1 MSQAGTVQI
10 SYVLTIY
17 FISQE
22 QNNGGFVHNSLS
34 EKKCTVGKHKPPPA
48 YHKPGSHKGKSP
60 YALIP
65 NGNNMMK
72 PYHTLSGRH
81 GMHFSPVSSHM
92 KKDRKDVFSPVSVFC
107 SPLRCNSAGRGQP
120 LNLYMSSRH
129 VHMTS
134 LNNINRTFTGLKGK
148 MKYCGHFNRNIMP
161 GVPSG
166 CFTGSFWYGGI
177 QCTVFHFLQTFLLS
191 GHKLSYLPE

>member
-1 MSQAGTVQI
+1 MWDLYSKNIKLKNRSYLSQAGTVQI

-34 EKKCTVGKHKPPPA
+34 EKKCTVGKHKDSPA

-107 SPLRCNSAGRGQP
+107 SPV
-120 LNLYMSSRH
+120 H
-129 VHMTS
+129 VPHGMFIWHLWITS
-134 LNNINRTFTGLKGK
+134 IGPSQAWKGK
-148 MKYCGHFNRNIMP
+148 WNTAVTSTETYRHIK
-161 GVPSG
+161 S
-166 CFTGSFWYGGI
+166 
-177 QCTVFHFLQTFLLS
+177 TV
-191 GHKLSYLPE
+191 

>member
-1 MSQAGTVQI
+1 MLKYKIPQI
-10 SYVLTIY
+10 VTLTR
-17 FISQE
+17 
-22 QNNGGFVHNSLS
+22 LS
-34 EKKCTVGKHKPPPA
+34 EKKCTVGKHKNSPA

-92 KKDRKDVFSPVSVFC
+92 KKDRKYVFSPVSVFC

-120 LNLYMSSRH
+120 LNLYMCL
-129 VHMTS
+129 TA
-134 LNNINRTFTGLKGK
+134 
-148 MKYCGHFNRNIMP
+148 C
-161 GVPSG
+161 
-166 CFTGSFWYGGI
+166 
-177 QCTVFHFLQTFLLS
+177 
-191 GHKLSYLPE
+191 SYDIFE

>member
-34 EKKCTVGKHKPPPA
+34 EKKCTVGKHKNSPA

-81 GMHFSPVSSHM
+81 GMHFSPVSSHPQF
-92 KKDRKDVFSPVSVFC
+92 RSIIPCEV
-107 SPLRCNSAGRGQP
+107 L
-120 LNLYMSSRH
+120 LYIE
-129 VHMTS
+129 V
-134 LNNINRTFTGLKGK
+134 
-148 MKYCGHFNRNIMP
+148 
-161 GVPSG
+161 
-166 CFTGSFWYGGI
+166 
-177 QCTVFHFLQTFLLS
+177 TFL
-191 GHKLSYLPE
+191 GFIH

>member
-1 MSQAGTVQI
+1 M
-10 SYVLTIY
+10 LN
-17 FISQE
+17 SQE

-34 EKKCTVGKHKPPPA
+34 EKKCTVGKHKNSPA

-120 LNLYMSSRH
+120 LNLYMCL
-129 VHMTS
+129 TA
-134 LNNINRTFTGLKGK
+134 
-148 MKYCGHFNRNIMP
+148 C
-161 GVPSG
+161 
-166 CFTGSFWYGGI
+166 
-177 QCTVFHFLQTFLLS
+177 
-191 GHKLSYLPE
+191 SYDIFE

>member
-34 EKKCTVGKHKPPPA
+34 EKKCTVGKHKNSPA

-92 KKDRKDVFSPVSVFC
+92 KKTENMYSVPFLYSAVLYVAIVQEGVSP
-107 SPLRCNSAGRGQP
+107 
-120 LNLYMSSRH
+120 
-129 VHMTS
+129 
-134 LNNINRTFTGLKGK
+134 
-148 MKYCGHFNRNIMP
+148 
-161 GVPSG
+161 
-166 CFTGSFWYGGI
+166 
-177 QCTVFHFLQTFLLS
+177 
-191 GHKLSYLPE
+191 

>member
-1 MSQAGTVQI
+1 LSQAGTVQI

-148 MKYCGHFNRNIMP
+148 MKYCGHFNRNIQTHQKCSLTKKQNK
-161 GVPSG
+161 GSN
-166 CFTGSFWYGGI
+166 CFETRDVLYI
-177 QCTVFHFLQTFLLS
+177 LT
-191 GHKLSYLPE
+191 KR

>member
-1 MSQAGTVQI
+1 MWDLYSKNIKLKNRSYLSQAGTVQI

-34 EKKCTVGKHKPPPA
+34 EKKCTVGKHKNSPA

-92 KKDRKDVFSPVSVFC
+92 KKTEKMYSVPFLYSAVLYVAIVQEGVSPWTC
-107 SPLRCNSAGRGQP
+107 TCA
-120 LNLYMSSRH
+120 SRH

-148 MKYCGHFNRNIMP
+148 MKYCGHFNRNI
-161 GVPSG
+161 
-166 CFTGSFWYGGI
+166 
-177 QCTVFHFLQTFLLS
+177 QTHQKYSLT
-191 GHKLSYLPE
+191 KKTK

>member
-1 MSQAGTVQI
+1 MCRYCKRAYLYRDMERDCLDYMFQTVSLSCI
-10 SYVLTIY
+10 KDWCINY
-17 FISQE
+17 
-22 QNNGGFVHNSLS
+22 NLS
-34 EKKCTVGKHKPPPA
+34 EKKCTVGKHKNSPA

-92 KKDRKDVFSPVSVFC
+92 KKDRKYVFSPVSVFC

-120 LNLYMSSRH
+120 LNLYMCL
-129 VHMTS
+129 TA
-134 LNNINRTFTGLKGK
+134 
-148 MKYCGHFNRNIMP
+148 C
-161 GVPSG
+161 
-166 CFTGSFWYGGI
+166 
-177 QCTVFHFLQTFLLS
+177 
-191 GHKLSYLPE
+191 SYDIFE

>member
-1 MSQAGTVQI
+1 MWDLYSKNIKLKNRSYLSQAGTVQI

-34 EKKCTVGKHKPPPA
+34 EKKCTVGKHKNSPA

-81 GMHFSPVSSHM
+81 GMHFSHVSSHM

-120 LNLYMSSRH
+120 LNLYMCL
-129 VHMTS
+129 TA
-134 LNNINRTFTGLKGK
+134 
-148 MKYCGHFNRNIMP
+148 C
-161 GVPSG
+161 
-166 CFTGSFWYGGI
+166 
-177 QCTVFHFLQTFLLS
+177 
-191 GHKLSYLPE
+191 SYDIFE